1 MRVLFIAAAAA
12 AVLWIAVWPAQ
23 SQAVPDLNVDPVCH
37 GIAQQAAN
45 PSEKGGPDLAF
56 AQCVKSEQAMR
67 QKLVGEWSTFLP
79 AEKTNCI
86 GSEAGGL
93 ASYTDLV
100 TCLEMARDARQL
112 NQSK

>member
-1 MRVLFIAAAAA
+1 MHRIAATAA
-12 AVLWIAVWPAQ
+12 AVLWIAVRPAQ

-56 AQCVKSEQAMR
+56 SQCVQSEQAMR
-67 QKLVGEWSTFLP
+67 QKLVNEWPTFLP
-79 AEKTNCI
+79 TEKSNCI
-86 GSEAGGL
+86 VEQIGGM

-100 TCLEMARDARQL
+100 SCLEMANARQL
-112 NQSK
+112 NQGK

>member
-1 MRVLFIAAAAA
+1 MRVLLKCVLAVILLAAS
-12 AVLWIAVWPAQ
+12 WPAR
-23 SQAVPDLNVDPVCH
+23 SQVPDLNVDPVCH

-79 AEKTNCI
+79 AERANCI
-86 GSEAGGL
+86 GSEMGGM

-100 TCLEMARDARQL
+100 SCLEMARDARQL
-112 NQSK
+112 NQNK